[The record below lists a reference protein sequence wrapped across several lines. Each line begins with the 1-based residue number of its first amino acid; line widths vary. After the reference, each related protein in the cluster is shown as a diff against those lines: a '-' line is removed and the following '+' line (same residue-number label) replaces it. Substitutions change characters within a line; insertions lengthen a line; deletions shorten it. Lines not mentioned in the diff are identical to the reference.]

1 MFDYFNS
8 MSYAGYQFWK
18 FQMTCLVV
26 AVLLVLALVLWAVDS
41 FKKWRRER
49 NERWRRK
56 HQRR

>member
-1 MFDYFNS
+1 MFDYFNN

-18 FQMTCLVV
+18 LQMGALLFG
-26 AVLLVLALVLWAVDS
+26 VLFVIVLIVWAIDS

-56 HQRR
+56 QMRR